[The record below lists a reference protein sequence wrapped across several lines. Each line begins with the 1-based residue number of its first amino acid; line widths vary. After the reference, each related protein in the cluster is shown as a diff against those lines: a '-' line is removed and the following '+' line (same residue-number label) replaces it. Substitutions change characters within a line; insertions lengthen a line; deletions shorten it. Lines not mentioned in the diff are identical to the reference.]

1 MANNIMKVKNGNE
14 ELTLTDEIVLNKVK
28 DFVKDIELP
37 QSYDYVKA
45 IKSLCLKLPTIE
57 NIGNASLTSIFQ
69 TAYDYVNQGLDV
81 SKNQCFFV
89 VRGNTLTFQV
99 QYQGNEALAK
109 QLNPNIIEI
118 NSSVIYE
125 GDDVEIIKDMGR
137 TIVKHTTKFS
147 NINDD
152 KIVGAYA
159 TVVKNVNGN
168 LVEDSVILNMT
179 QIGKRWS
186 QGKTKQEIHKKFPDR
201 MAQKTVINIL
211 CSHIIKASP
220 NKPKNMA
227 FDDYDEEKEI
237 NKETSPIQNDDVFD
251 MSEFENNDVPTQE
264 PQVVEE
270 QPKVEIVEEPQIIE
284 EPETKSKERDC
295 TKCVICG
302 KSLSPSNVEYY
313 KAHPEKEV
321 ICYSCNEKRKK
332 GEIIK

>member
-1 MANNIMKVKNGNE
+1 MANNLMKVKNGSE
-14 ELTLTDEIVLNKVK
+14 EVTLTDEIVLNKVK

-45 IKSLCLKLPTIE
+45 VKSFCLKLPTIE
-57 NIGNASLTSIFQ
+57 NISNASLTSIFQ

-109 QLNPNIIEI
+109 QLNPDILEI
-118 NSSVIYE
+118 NSSVIYQ
-125 GDDVEIIKDMGR
+125 GDKVEITKDMGR
-137 TIVKHTTKFS
+137 TIVKHTTQFD
-147 NINDD
+147 NIKDD
-152 KIVGAYA
+152 KIIGAYA
-159 TVVKNVNGN
+159 TAVKRVNGEI
-168 LVEDSVILNMT
+168 VEDSVILT
-179 QIGKRWS
+179 LDQIAKRWS

-220 NKPKNMA
+220 NKPKNIE
-227 FDDYDEEKEI
+227 FDDYDEDKDT
-237 NKETSPIQNDDVFD
+237 NKETPIQNDDVFD
-251 MSEFENNDVPTQE
+251 MEEFENNNVPTQE
-264 PQVVEE
+264 PQFVVETPT
-270 QPKVEIVEEPQIIE
+270 QVEIVEETPIVEKPKPQVQ
-284 EPETKSKERDC
+284 ERDC

-302 KSLSPSNVEYY
+302 KSLNQQNVDYY

-321 ICYSCNEKRKK
+321 ICYSCNLARKGK
-332 GEIIK
+332 

>member
-1 MANNIMKVKNGNE
+1 MANNLMKVKNGNE
-14 ELTLTDEIVLNKVK
+14 LITLTDEMILDKVK
-28 DFVKDIELP
+28 DFVKGIELP

-57 NIGNASLTSIFQ
+57 NISNASAVSIFQ
-69 TAYDYVNQGLDV
+69 AAYDYVNQGLDV

-109 QLNPNIIEI
+109 QLNPDIIEI
-118 NSSVIYE
+118 NSSVIYQ
-125 GDDVEIIKDMGR
+125 GDKVEITKEMGR
-137 TIVKHTTKFS
+137 TIVKHTTSFD
-147 NINDD
+147 NINDE

-159 TVVKNVNGN
+159 TVVRNVNGTI
-168 LVEDSVILNMT
+168 VEDSEILNMN
-179 QIGKRWS
+179 QIAKRWS

-220 NKPKNMA
+220 NKPRNIE
-227 FDDYDEEKEI
+227 FDDYDEDKDV
-237 NKETSPIQNDDVFD
+237 NKETSKIQNDDVFD
-251 MSEFENNDVPTQE
+251 MNDFENDNVINETPTNNVVDEQPQVEVVEDE
-264 PQVVEE
+264 PQILEE
-270 QPKVEIVEEPQIIE
+270 QPQVQ
-284 EPETKSKERDC
+284 ERDC

-302 KSLSPSNVEYY
+302 KTLNQQNVEYY

-321 ICYSCNEKRKK
+321 ICYSCNVARKGK
-332 GEIIK
+332 